1 MTDAPAPPSPRP
13 FPVAL
18 QLLAAFA
25 LLAALLL
32 RLRRIARP
40 VFTPTHTPAPG
51 VRLGPVT
58 LRGQTLGYSL
68 QCQGREVFASPGP
81 RPFTGVALSPD
92 RRTLTVT
99 APPRRAQVNL
109 ADCAAEITALPH

>member
-1 MTDAPAPPSPRP
+1 MTDAPAPTPPRP

-40 VFTPTHTPAPG
+40 VFTPTRTPAPG
-51 VRLGPVT
+51 VVLGPVT
-58 LRGQTLGYSL
+58 LRRQTLGYSL
-68 QCQGREVFASPGP
+68 RCHGREVFASPGA
-81 RPFTGVALSPD
+81 RPFARVLLHPD
-92 RRTLTVT
+92 GRTLSVT
-99 APPRRAQVNL
+99 APPRQARVNL
-109 ADCAAEITALPH
+109 ADCATEITDLPH

>member
-1 MTDAPAPPSPRP
+1 LTNAPAPAPPRP

-40 VFTPTHTPAPG
+40 VFAPSLTPAPG
-51 VRLGPVT
+51 VVLGPVT

-68 QCQGREVFASPGP
+68 RCQGREVFASPGP
-81 RPFTGVALSPD
+81 RPFARVLLHPD
-92 RRTLTVT
+92 GRTLSVT
-99 APPRRAQVNL
+99 APPRQARINL
-109 ADCAAEITALPH
+109 ADCAAEITDLPH